1 MDLGGYRKMTL
12 NAGGLTRIVVL
23 AAAALAGPA
32 TAAAHCDTMN
42 GPVVAAARAALAKRD
57 ITPVLKW
64 VRQEHEPELRS
75 AFARALKVREAG
87 PEATQLAD
95 TYFFETAVRLHRAGE
110 GAPYTGLKL
119 YGTDPAIAG
128 ADAALEK
135 GSVEDLVRKAQAEVE
150 AGIRQRFERAFVSR
164 KSADSGVAA
173 GREYVAA
180 YVEFLHYIEGLH
192 TAVSGQHAEA
202 ESKVR

>member
-1 MDLGGYRKMTL
+1 MTL
-12 NAGGLTRIVVL
+12 TARGLTRIAFL
-23 AAAALAGPA
+23 AAAALAGSA

-42 GPVVAAARAALAKRD
+42 GPVVAAARAALEKRD

-75 AFARALKVREAG
+75 AFARALKVREGG
-87 PEATQLAD
+87 PEAIELAD

-110 GAPYTGLKL
+110 GAPYTGLKPD
-119 YGTDPAIAG
+119 GADPAIAG

-135 GSVEDLVRKAQAEVE
+135 GSIDELVRQAQAELA

-180 YVEFLHYIEGLH
+180 YVEFLHYVERLH

-202 ESKVR
+202 EGGAR